1 MTDKDWWK
9 RQLARKWGKE
19 WLEAAACVC
28 LLLWASVYFF
38 VHEPLAAMAQEE
50 RGSAQ
55 KSRTDLILVD
65 NYQNAHLDMAAYEK
79 ELTEHQA
86 RADRA
91 MPDTLEQGKFLGM
104 LQQEA
109 LRDHIELKQVMPK
122 PVQQEGSL
130 SILPVEIKMRC
141 GYFALLAFLQGL
153 DQCERYIQVEQTALH
168 EENGMLNCSLLLRI
182 YAWQET
188 AKPEGKE

>member
-9 RQLARKWGKE
+9 RQIARRWGKE

-28 LLLWASVYFF
+28 LLLLAGGYFF
-38 VHEPLAAMAQEE
+38 IHEPLAAMEQEE
-50 RGSAQ
+50 RASAQ
-55 KSRTDLILVD
+55 KSRADLTIVD

-79 ELTEHQA
+79 ELIEHQA

-109 LRDHIELKQVMPK
+109 LRNHIELRQVVPK
-122 PVQQEGSL
+122 PVQQEGNL
-130 SILPVEIKMRC
+130 SVLPVEIKMRC
-141 GYFALLAFLQGL
+141 GYFALLSFLQGL
-153 DQCERYIQVEQTALH
+153 EQGERYIQVEQTALR
-168 EENGMLNCSLLLRI
+168 EENGMLSCSLLLQI
-182 YAWQET
+182 YAWHET
-188 AKPEGKE
+188 AKTESKE